1 MPQKMRPELTSPR
14 TVSAPAGAAPVGFRP
29 WVEVA
34 ALARVSVPGWGIS
47 EETWVHWAVPVVEGR
62 PDTARAVAFDPG
74 RRAAS
79 PGEPP
84 RRQRLVDAALD
95 DATAG
100 RLCDGILSAWRP
112 SMHYNAVLRLASRLD
127 EPIDAFRRWC
137 ASLVS
142 RAVLQGEVPPSE
154 RVAAARVAGAVATR
168 VLTPAEI
175 EVVRLRAGVAWY
187 PDGIEPATGLA
198 DRL

>member
-1 MPQKMRPELTSPR
+1 MRQKMRPELTSPR
-14 TVSAPAGAAPVGFRP
+14 TVSAPVGAAPLVFRP

-34 ALARVSVPGWGIS
+34 ALARVSVTGWGIS

-62 PDTARAVAFDPG
+62 PDAARAVAFDPG

-79 PGEPP
+79 PGEPSEKL
-84 RRQRLVDAALD
+84 RLGNAAFDDAA
-95 DATAG
+95 AG
-100 RLCDGILSAWRP
+100 HLCDAILSAWRP
-112 SMHYNAVLRLASRLD
+112 SVHYNAVLRLASRLD
-127 EPIDAFRRWC
+127 EPIERFRRWC

-142 RAVLQGEVPPSE
+142 QAVLQEEASPSK
-154 RVAAARVAGAVATR
+154 RAAGARVAGAVETR

-187 PDGIEPATGLA
+187 PDGVEPAPGWA